1 MLYIRGSSVRETS
14 GGRLNCNKERGVSMD
29 NRIKIAA
36 IAALLSC
43 SAAYAGD
50 PAQPSD
56 TMAKSLPEFSTLDV
70 NADGAISAEEAKGQ
84 ADLTAVW
91 ADVDADKN
99 GKLSSKEYAEA
110 KARLSK

>member
-1 MLYIRGSSVRETS
+1 
-14 GGRLNCNKERGVSMD
+14 MD

-36 IAALLSC
+36 LAALLSC
-43 SAAYAGD
+43 SAAYAAE
-50 PAQPSD
+50 PAQTD
-56 TMAKSLPEFSTLDV
+56 TMAKALPEFSTLDV

-91 ADVDADKN
+91 AEVDADKN

-110 KARLSK
+110 KTKLSK